1 MPSSNPRVSILIP
14 TFNLENFIGPCVASA
29 LDQTYDNLEVIV
41 SDDASDDATGQI
53 TRQFLA
59 DPRVRYERNP
69 TNIGRVNNYRRLLY
83 ELASGD
89 WVLML
94 DGDDCL
100 VSPSYV
106 AHAVEL
112 ALSAPDVVLVFGK
125 VLQGRALETSRI
137 SNPGALPP
145 LMDGTEFFLKHPPFY
160 DVMPLHMSCVF
171 RRDTAI
177 RTACYRHNIL
187 STDLESFYR
196 LMIGHRIGFV
206 DEVAG
211 FWRQHDRNISRRL
224 SSQVCAKNLIVF
236 TGPRNYARSLGLS
249 STSELQLWLRR
260 GAARYVLGCL
270 MRMLA
275 ARQFL
280 EALHFIGCVLAFDIG
295 ILGHAIAQVVRRIL
309 LYSAIQR
316 GSYRP

>member
-14 TFNLENFIGPCVASA
+14 TFNREKFIGPCVASA
-29 LDQTYDNLEVIV
+29 LDQTYDNLEVII
-41 SDDASDDATGQI
+41 SDDASDDATRQI

-59 DPRVRYERNP
+59 DPRVRYERNQ

-83 ELASGD
+83 ELASGV

-125 VLQGRALETSRI
+125 VLQGPDLATSMI

-171 RRDTAI
+171 RRDAAI
-177 RTACYRHNIL
+177 RAACYRHDIL

-196 LMIGHRIGFV
+196 LMIGHRIGFI
-206 DEVAG
+206 DEVGG
-211 FWRQHDRNISRRL
+211 FWRQHDRNISKHL
-224 SSQVCAKNLIVF
+224 CSEVCAKNLIVF
-236 TGPRNYARSLGLS
+236 TGPREYASSLGLS
-249 STSELQLWLRR
+249 SAAELQHWLRR

-270 MRMLA
+270 AQMLA
-275 ARQFL
+275 ARQIF
-280 EALHFIGCVLAFDIG
+280 EVLRFTGHILKFDIG
-295 ILGHAIAQVVRRIL
+295 IFGYAMTRLIGRLFRSAVRRES
-309 LYSAIQR
+309 SALN
-316 GSYRP
+316 